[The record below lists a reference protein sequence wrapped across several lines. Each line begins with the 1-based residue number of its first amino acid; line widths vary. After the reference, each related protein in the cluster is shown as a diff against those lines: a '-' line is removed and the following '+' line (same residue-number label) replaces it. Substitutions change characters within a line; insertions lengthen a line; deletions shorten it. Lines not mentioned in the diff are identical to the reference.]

1 MIEGS
6 CHCGKVRWQFDGVP
20 ERATACSCTLCRRS
34 GALWAHDWEDEAIS
48 VSGET
53 RVYLQGDREIGLHF
67 CGDCGSIVYTRTL
80 APNADGRRRMA
91 VNLRMAEPEAVAAVP
106 IRRFD
111 GFGAWEEVPADG
123 RTVGDV
129 WF

>member
-20 ERATACSCTLCRRS
+20 ERATACSCTVCRRS
-34 GALWAHDWEDEAIS
+34 GALWAHDYENEAIR

-53 RVYLQGDREIGLHF
+53 QVYLQGDREIGLHF
-67 CGDCGSIVYTRTL
+67 CRDCGCVVYVRTL
-80 APNADGRRRMA
+80 ALNGEGRRRMG
-91 VNLRMAEPEAVAAVP
+91 VNLRMAEQGAVSGVP

-111 GFGAWEEVPADG
+111 GFGSWEEVPADG